1 MSINQSNMIFT
12 IFRKTKL
19 SRMRF
24 VVNEHNQFA
33 NEGREKVHSASEV
46 IIYPFYNELTVENDI
61 CLIYTDD
68 RIEYGYGAEPICL
81 PDDYYEIIDGEE
93 CYTAGW
99 GKSSYNGAVNLGKVF
114 R

>member
-33 NEGREKVHSASEV
+33 NEGREKVHSDWFT
-46 IIYPFYNELTVENDI
+46 IFQHTI
-61 CLIYTDD
+61 
-68 RIEYGYGAEPICL
+68 G
-81 PDDYYEIIDGEE
+81 
-93 CYTAGW
+93 
-99 GKSSYNGAVNLGKVF
+99 
-114 R
+114 